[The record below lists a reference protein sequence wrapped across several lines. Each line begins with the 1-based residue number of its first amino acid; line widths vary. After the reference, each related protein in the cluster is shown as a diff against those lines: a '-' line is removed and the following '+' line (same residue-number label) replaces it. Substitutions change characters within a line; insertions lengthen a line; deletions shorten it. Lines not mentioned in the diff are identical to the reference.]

1 MAIDF
6 SKGSTATGTDATVVI
21 ETIRPDLNV
30 PSVQNS
36 TAVAEN
42 TLEEQKRMWEDEI
55 RKSGIVDR
63 LTSEIVV
70 SDPKTI
76 TNFGREA
83 TEQLAKVSDAILRKY
98 DPTQLNKTSVMV
110 TALTHIMDEIDIK
123 ELTDE
128 EEKKGFLATIF
139 GKAKMSVDALLSKY
153 NTIGG
158 KLEAVCRE
166 LKTYEKEIEVSNADL
181 AKMYD
186 ANIIYYRCLL
196 AYIIAGDDALV
207 QVDTYIHNLE
217 NTLEKTQDPSI
228 NLELENVKNARDLL
242 EQQVMDLR
250 IADTV
255 ALQTLPRIKAMEYT
269 NWNLARKINSS
280 FIITI
285 PMFKSS
291 ISQAVIMKQ
300 QKMQTKSLEALDA
313 KNKELLDRVTT
324 QSANNMRDSARLA
337 GSSALTIQDIEN
349 SWQKLL
355 SGIEDTKKIKDEIAK
370 QREQDKVKLQELNDK
385 YMSQIKISR

>member
-1 MAIDF
+1 MAINFGKNDE
-6 SKGSTATGTDATVVI
+6 ATVVDMPVVD
-21 ETIRPDLNV
+21 TVNVGADL

-36 TAVAEN
+36 TMVAEN
-42 TLEEQKRMWEDEI
+42 TLAEQKKAFELEI
-55 RKSGIVDR
+55 RSSGIVDK
-63 LTSEIVV
+63 LTSEIVI
-70 SDPKTI
+70 SNPKTI

-83 TEQLAKVSDAILRKY
+83 TEELAKVSDAILRKY
-98 DPTQLNKTSVMV
+98 DPTQLDKTSTMV
-110 TALTHIMDEIDIK
+110 GTLTSIMDEIDIK
-123 ELTDE
+123 EITD
-128 EEKKGFLATIF
+128 EEKKGLIANIF
-139 GKAKMSVDALLSKY
+139 GKAKLSVDALLRKY

-166 LKTYEKEIEVSNADL
+166 LKTYEKEIEMSNADL

-186 ANIIYYRCLL
+186 ANMVYYRKLL

-207 QVDTYIHNLE
+207 EVDNYIHNLE
-217 NTLEKTQDPSI
+217 NDFEKTQDPSI
-228 NLELENVKNARDLL
+228 NLELESVKNARDLL

-250 IADTV
+250 LADTV
-255 ALQTLPRIKAMEYT
+255 ALQTLPRIKSMEYT

-291 ISQAVIMKQ
+291 ISQAIIMKQ

-337 GSSALTIQDIEN
+337 GSSALTTQDIEN
-349 SWQKLL
+349 SWQKLM
-355 SGIEDTKKIKDEIAK
+355 SGIEDTKKIKEEIAK
-370 QREQDKVKLQELNDK
+370 QREQDKVKLIELNEK
-385 YMSQIKISR
+385 YMDQIKVSR